1 MLSNFK
7 RLEALE
13 KSLRTR
19 VPIVELIFMN
29 QGDDELAVLADARL
43 SYPNADEF
51 FLVVFVD

>member
-19 VPIVELIFMN
+19 IPVVEIIFMN
-29 QGDDELAVLADARL
+29 QGDDEIAVLADAKL
-43 SYPNADEF
+43 NYPNADEF